1 MSTIKFST
9 VSINAPAQEIWNI
22 LIDRIFH
29 PQKYLPGVLEYSLQE
44 QGQILIRKMQ
54 TTLGEVI
61 ERIIIDVK
69 NRIITSELIE
79 HPEFEGS
86 TVNKI
91 LPTEE
96 QTNFSLIAFIK
107 NWSPKDPENN
117 NGEFTS
123 IKEELLVT
131 KKIAEE
137 KTKNNQL

>member
-1 MSTIKFST
+1 MSAVKFST
-9 VSINAPAQEIWNI
+9 MSINAPVQEIWDI
-22 LIDRIFH
+22 LIDRIFN
-29 PQKYLPGVLEYSLQE
+29 PQKYLPGVLEYSLQK
-44 QGQILIRKMQ
+44 QGQTLIRKMQ

-61 ERIIIDVK
+61 ERIVIDVK
-69 NRIITSELIE
+69 NMVITSDIIH

-107 NWSPKDPENN
+107 NWIPKDPENN

-123 IKEELLVT
+123 IKEELLIT
-131 KKIAEE
+131 KKIAEDNLRKE
-137 KTKNNQL
+137 S